1 MEDLMRAA
9 RRPYRREKQPRRV
22 ILLRLLCV
30 FAGCSLAVLLLRSPS
45 LGAFLESQEE
55 PLVPSQVLDVPFID
69 QRDKYP
75 TGCESVTAV
84 MALRWAGVDI
94 SVEEFIDDYLP
105 QGEAPHYDET
115 GNYVGADPWEKFL
128 GSPYSEE
135 GWGCYAPVIAQA
147 VEQVLEDR
155 GITRLETRLL
165 QDVELSTLL
174 EEYVEKEIPVMVWA
188 TIDMETPVDSTEFF
202 LEDTGEL
209 FTWIYPLH
217 CLLLTGADE
226 EHYFFND
233 PLVGKNT
240 AYEKNQV
247 EIAYRGVGMQAVA
260 VVPVKE

>member
-1 MEDLMRAA
+1 MEDLMRAV
-9 RRPYRREKQPRRV
+9 RPNRREKQPRRV
-22 ILLRLLCV
+22 IWLRLLCV

-45 LGAFLESQEE
+45 LGAFLGGEA
-55 PLVPSQVLDVPFID
+55 LLDPSTALDVPYID

-94 SVEEFIDDYLP
+94 SVEEFINDYLP
-105 QGEAPHYDET
+105 KGDAPHYDQM
-115 GNYVGADPWEKFL
+115 GNYVGADPWEEFL
-128 GSPYSEE
+128 GSPYSED

-147 VEQVLEDR
+147 VEQVLADR
-155 GITRLETRLL
+155 EITHLETRLL

-174 EEYVEKEIPVMVWA
+174 EEYVEKEIPVIVWA
-188 TIDMETPVDSTEFF
+188 TIDMETPVESTEFV

-209 FTWIYPLH
+209 LTWIYPLH

-226 EHYFFND
+226 ENYYFND
-233 PLVGKNT
+233 PLAGKNVT
-240 AYEKNQV
+240 YEKDQV

-260 VVPVKE
+260 LVPRS